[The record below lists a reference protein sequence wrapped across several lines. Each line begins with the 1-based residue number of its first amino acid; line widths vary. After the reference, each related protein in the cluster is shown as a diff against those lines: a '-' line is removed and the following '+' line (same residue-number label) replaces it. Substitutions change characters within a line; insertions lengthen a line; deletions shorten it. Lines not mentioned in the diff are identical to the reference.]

1 MAAYRENTLSVVVP
15 VYYGASCMEELC
27 NRVKTAAEP
36 VFKDIELILV
46 NDASPDNSWNEIKRL
61 CASDKR
67 IKGIN
72 LSRNFGQH
80 YAITAGL
87 NEARGEWVVVMDCD
101 LQDIPEEIPNLYYA
115 AASGGYDLVMAQRVE
130 RQDSWLKR
138 FSSRLFYRIFSF
150 LTDTRQ
156 DASVANFGIYH
167 HKVITAILAMRD
179 HIRYFPAMAQW
190 VGFKRQYLPVKHS
203 QCNRESSYSLIK
215 LMKLAFNSMIAFSD
229 KPLRLVVY
237 LGLFISLSSFGLAV
251 YYFIMHFTGRI
262 LVMGFVSIVLSIW
275 LLGGIIIFILG
286 ITGIYV
292 GKIFDRVKDRPLFI
306 IADKVNTND

>member
-1 MAAYRENTLSVVVP
+1 MEKYRENTLSVVVP
-15 VYYGASCMEELC
+15 VYYGMSCMEELC
-27 NRVKTAAEP
+27 NRVKVAAEP

-46 NDASPDNSWNEIKRL
+46 NDASPDDSWNEIKRL
-61 CASDKR
+61 CALDKR

-87 NEARGEWVVVMDCD
+87 QEANGEWIVVMDCD
-101 LQDIPEEIPNLYYA
+101 LQDIPEEIPNLYN
-115 AASGGYDLVMAQRVE
+115 AASTGGYDLVMARRIE

-138 FSSRLFYRIFSF
+138 LYSRLFYWFFSF

-156 DASVANFGIYH
+156 DSAVANFGIYH
-167 HKVITAILAMRD
+167 YKVIAAILAMRD

-190 VGFKRQYLPVKHS
+190 VGFKRCYLPVKHS
-203 QCNRESSYSLIK
+203 MCSRKSSYSLIK
-215 LMKLAFNSMIAFSD
+215 MLKLAFNSMIAFSD

-237 LGLFISLSSFGLAV
+237 LGLFISLSSFCLSV

-262 LVMGFVSIVLSIW
+262 QVMGFVSIMLSIW
-275 LLGGIIIFILG
+275 LLSGIIIFILG

-306 IADKVNTND
+306 IADKVNSND